1 MGEPMRPAPANAEL
15 ASDYIYRG
23 GLQDDDRSAQVVAAD
38 RDPALHNG
46 GANYLYLDAHVKW
59 LSENQRTGGR
69 KTERLDEMAR
79 LRGEEPAED
88 EPADGMPE
96 PGMEEV
102 E

>member
-1 MGEPMRPAPANAEL
+1 MRPAPANAEL

-23 GLQDDDRSAQVVAAD
+23 GLQDDDRSAQVVAGD
-38 RDPALHNG
+38 RDRALHNG
-46 GANYLYLDAHVKW
+46 GANYLYLDAHAKW
-59 LSENQRTGGR
+59 HAEDWIEVGKGVGG
-69 KTERLDEMAR
+69 LDEMAR

-96 PGMEEV
+96 PEMEV